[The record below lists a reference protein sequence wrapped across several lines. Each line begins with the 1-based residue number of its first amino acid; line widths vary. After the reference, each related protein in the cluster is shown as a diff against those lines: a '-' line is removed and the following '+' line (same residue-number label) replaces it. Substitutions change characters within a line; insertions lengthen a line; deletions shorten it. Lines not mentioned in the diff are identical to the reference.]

1 VANPNSPH
9 VKTFSCPNCA
19 GSVNIRAIGS
29 TINVVCSYCSSIID
43 TNDEN
48 YKVVDAFTNKV
59 QRRTIIALGQRGE
72 IFGTLWETI
81 GYMERCDQSGQYVWS
96 EYLLFN
102 PWKGFRWLTEYG
114 GHWSFVTTIKDQPKG
129 KSRSNTEFEK
139 PINYQDR
146 EFLLFNKGTA
156 KVTYVL
162 GEFYWQVRV
171 GEQVDLQEFIA
182 PPEILSM
189 ESTSDEIV
197 WSLGQYVEAEIIR
210 IAFEVPADKPMPV
223 QTGVAPNQ
231 PSPYNP
237 EDSAKIRKYW
247 KYFAYAILLI
257 HIGTCIGHS
266 RETVYKGQLQF
277 AAGDKEKTK
286 VTPQFEIKEKTTINI
301 EMSAPINNN
310 WLEIGADFV
319 NDDNGETEEFET
331 GIEYYT
337 GTDSD
342 GAWSEG
348 STSTSRSIESVSKGK
363 YHLNL
368 ELSGPLLTPA
378 NSSTPPVTDPLAP
391 PITDPINTPPV
402 IGKEPVILNIEV
414 RTGALIWENF
424 WNALLFISIY
434 PIFVWWK
441 KRKFEVNRWS
451 ESDFS
456 PYAVDDSGEDDSE

>member
-1 VANPNSPH
+1 MANQSSPH

-72 IFGTLWETI
+72 LFGTLWETI

-129 KSRSNTEFEK
+129 SKGSEIEYTNFLEYK
-139 PINYQDR
+139 DK

-171 GEQVDLQEFIA
+171 GEQVDIQEFIA
-182 PPEILSM
+182 PPEILTM
-189 ESTSDEIV
+189 ESSADEIV
-197 WSLGQYVEAEIIR
+197 WSLGRYVEAETIR
-210 IAFEVPADKPMPV
+210 VAFQVPADKPMPV

-231 PSPYNP
+231 PSPYSP
-237 EDSAKIRKYW
+237 EYTAQIKKFW
-247 KYFAYAILLI
+247 KYFVYAIFLI
-257 HIGTCIGHS
+257 HIGTCFSHS
-266 RETVYKGQLQF
+266 RETVYYGQLEF
-277 AAGDKEKTK
+277 AATDKEKTK
-286 VTPQFEIKEKTTINI
+286 VTPQFEIKERTTIDI
-301 EMSAPINNN
+301 SMSVPIHNN

-319 NDDNGETEEFET
+319 NDETGETEEFET

-337 GTDSD
+337 GSDSD
-342 GAWSEG
+342 GPWSEG
-348 STSTSRSIESVSKGK
+348 STSTTRSIESVSKGK

-368 ELSGPLLTPA
+368 ELSGPPLTPT
-378 NSSTPPVTDPLAP
+378 STIPTTPTDPLNIIDQLNNP
-391 PITDPINTPPV
+391 PTNERKP
-402 IGKEPVILNIEV
+402 LLMNIEV

-441 KRKFEVNRWS
+441 KRKFEINRWS
-451 ESDFS
+451 ESDYS
-456 PYAVDDSGEDDSE
+456 PYAVEYSEEDDSE

>member
-1 VANPNSPH
+1 MANQSSPH

-72 IFGTLWETI
+72 LFGTLWETI

-129 KSRSNTEFEK
+129 VKGSNTEYTNFLRYK
-139 PINYQDR
+139 DT

-189 ESTSDEIV
+189 ESSADEIV
-197 WSLGQYVEAEIIR
+197 WSLGRYVEAETVR
-210 IAFEVPADKPMPV
+210 VAFQVPADKPMPV

-231 PSPYNP
+231 PSPYSP
-237 EDSAKIRKYW
+237 EYTAQIKKFW
-247 KYFAYAILLI
+247 KYFVYAIFLI
-257 HIGTCIGHS
+257 HIGTCFSHS
-266 RETVYKGQLQF
+266 RETVYKGYMTF
-277 AAGDKEKTK
+277 TSEDKGKAK
-286 VTPQFEIKEKTTINI
+286 VTPQFEIKERTTIDIN
-301 EMSAPINNN
+301 MSAPINNT
-310 WLEIGADFV
+310 WLEIGGDFV
-319 NDDNGETEEFET
+319 NDENGETEEFET
-331 GIEYYT
+331 GLEYYT

-348 STSTSRSIESVSKGK
+348 STNASRKIESVPKGK
-363 YHLNL
+363 YHLNF
-368 ELSGPLLTPA
+368 EVSGPPLGTTSP
-378 NSSTPPVTDPLAP
+378 SDPSTPTAL
-391 PITDPINTPPV
+391 TNNPV
-402 IGKEPVILNIEV
+402 IFDIEV
-414 RTGALIWENF
+414 KTGALIWENF

-441 KRKFEVNRWS
+441 KRKFEINRWS
-451 ESDFS
+451 ESDYS

>member
-1 VANPNSPH
+1 VANPSSPH
-9 VKTFSCPNCA
+9 VKTFSCPSCA

-29 TINVVCSYCSSIID
+29 SINVVCSYCSSIID

-59 QRRTIIALGQRGE
+59 QRRTIIGLGQRGE
-72 IFGTLWETI
+72 LFGTLWETI

-114 GHWSFVTTIKDQPKG
+114 GHWSFVTTIKDQPKIRTSTDPVSTVY
-129 KSRSNTEFEK
+129 KNES
-139 PINYQDR
+139 
-146 EFLLFNKGTA
+146 FLLFNKGTA

-189 ESTSDEIV
+189 ESNSEEIV
-197 WSLGQYVEAEIIR
+197 WSLGQYVEAETIR
-210 IAFEVPADKPMPV
+210 VAFQVPGDKPMPV

-231 PSPYNP
+231 PSPYKP
-237 EDSAKIRKYW
+237 EDAIKIRKYW

-257 HIGTCIGHS
+257 HIGTCFNHK
-266 RETVYKGQLQF
+266 RDKVYTGYVDFSATDKG
-277 AAGDKEKTK
+277 KTK
-286 VTPQFEIKEKTTINI
+286 VTPQFEIKDKTNI
-301 EMSAPINNN
+301 EISMSAPIENT
-310 WLEIGADFV
+310 WIEINGDFV
-319 NDDNGETEEFET
+319 NDENGESEEFNR

-348 STSTSRSIESVSKGK
+348 STNTSHTIESVSKGK

-368 ELSGPLLTPA
+368 EVSGPPLGDKDPA
-378 NSSTPPVTDPLAP
+378 QPATANM
-391 PITDPINTPPV
+391 NQ
-402 IGKEPVILNIEV
+402 PVILSIEIK
-414 RTGALIWENF
+414 TGGLVWENF
-424 WNALLFISIY
+424 WLALLFISLY

-441 KRKFEVNRWS
+441 TRKFETARWA

-456 PYAVDDSGEDDSE
+456 PYASYDSGEDDSE